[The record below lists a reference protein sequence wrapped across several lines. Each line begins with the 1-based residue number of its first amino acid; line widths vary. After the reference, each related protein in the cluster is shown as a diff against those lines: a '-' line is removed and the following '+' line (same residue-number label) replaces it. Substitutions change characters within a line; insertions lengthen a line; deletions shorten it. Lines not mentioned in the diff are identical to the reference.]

1 MATREA
7 YEEWI
12 DEVAIEVSCD
22 DAWRDRLF
30 SAPLGEELYVGCE
43 RPGEVPEY
51 VRDAVVEN
59 GLSFLVATAPLEGDE
74 YDVGMVSFAFWSREY
89 PDVVTRT
96 GNEPSPAQ
104 RAASDPAS
112 YWHEVGLVVRGA
124 GPGGGTRD
132 AREGSWCS
140 WCVSEDDPSAGAEGS
155 PGGGGPF
162 GREGL
167 PAVEDAFASALEGA
181 VRSSL
186 SGPLVATD
194 VPRLPDEGARLPLP
208 PLPLPARGSAVP
220 PGRAGD
226 AARAM
231 LRWGGGTLE
240 GDRLVVT
247 FGGDARFVVAPL
259 PLRWGGGAHMF
270 LASGSDLTAVAGRAE
285 SLGLRAVP
293 RLSPF
298 LPLDRLRG
306 LGFPDG
312 WELGAIRRC
321 AEGVDPSLPGIVP
334 DGAALWGLGAEQVG
348 RLCAAVLPAL
358 SGLAS
363 GRPWGPCSS
372 REDLLYD
379 ALLLLWWERTR
390 SPGRL
395 FELLTVATP
404 GHGDPLDPP

>member
-43 RPGEVPEY
+43 RPEEVPEY

-74 YDVGMVSFAFWSREY
+74 CDVGMVSFAFWSREY

-112 YWHEVGLVVRGA
+112 YWHEVGLVVRGT

-132 AREGSWCS
+132 ARKGSWCS

-155 PGGGGPF
+155 PRGDGAF

-167 PAVEDAFASALEGA
+167 PAVEDAFVSALEGA

-270 LASGSDLTAVAGRAE
+270 LASGSDLTAVAGRAG

-404 GHGDPLDPP
+404 GHGVPLDPS

>member
-43 RPGEVPEY
+43 RPEEVPEY
-51 VRDAVVEN
+51 VRDGVVEN

-112 YWHEVGLVVRGA
+112 YWHEVGLVVRGT

-132 AREGSWCS
+132 ARKGSWCS
-140 WCVSEDDPSAGAEGS
+140 WCVSEDGPSAGAEGS
-155 PGGGGPF
+155 PGGDGAF

-167 PAVEDAFASALEGA
+167 PAVEDAFVSALEGA

-194 VPRLPDEGARLPLP
+194 VPRLPDEGARLPLS
-208 PLPLPARGSAVP
+208 PLPLPARGSAVSLE
-220 PGRAGD
+220 RVGD
-226 AARAM
+226 AAR
-231 LRWGGGTLE
+231 
-240 GDRLVVT
+240 
-247 FGGDARFVVAPL
+247 
-259 PLRWGGGAHMF
+259 H
-270 LASGSDLTAVAGRAE
+270 
-285 SLGLRAVP
+285 
-293 RLSPF
+293 
-298 LPLDRLRG
+298 
-306 LGFPDG
+306 
-312 WELGAIRRC
+312 
-321 AEGVDPSLPGIVP
+321 
-334 DGAALWGLGAEQVG
+334 AALG
-348 RLCAAVLPAL
+348 R
-358 SGLAS
+358 
-363 GRPWGPCSS
+363 
-372 REDLLYD
+372 
-379 ALLLLWWERTR
+379 
-390 SPGRL
+390 
-395 FELLTVATP
+395 
-404 GHGDPLDPP
+404 GHARG

>member
-74 YDVGMVSFAFWSREY
+74 CDVGMVSFAFWSREY

-112 YWHEVGLVVRGA
+112 YWHEVGLVVRGT

-155 PGGGGPF
+155 PEGGGAF

-167 PAVEDAFASALEGA
+167 PTVEDAFASALEGA

-194 VPRLPDEGARLPLP
+194 VPRLPDEGARLPLS

-321 AEGVDPSLPGIVP
+321 AEGADPSLPGIVP

-395 FELLTVATP
+395 FELLTVVTP
-404 GHGDPLDPP
+404 GHGAPSDPP

>member
-30 SAPLGEELYVGCE
+30 SSPLGEELYVGCE
-43 RPGEVPEY
+43 RPEEVPEY

-112 YWHEVGLVVRGA
+112 YWHEVGLVVRGT

-155 PGGGGPF
+155 PGGGGAF

-208 PLPLPARGSAVP
+208 PLPRPARGSAVSLE
-220 PGRAGD
+220 RVGD
-226 AARAM
+226 AVRAM

-240 GDRLVVT
+240 GDHLVVT

-259 PLRWGGGAHMF
+259 PLRWGGGARMF
-270 LASGSDLTAVAGRAE
+270 LASGSDLTAVAGRVE

-306 LGFPDG
+306 LGFPGG
-312 WELGAIRRC
+312 WEFGAIRRC

-334 DGAALWGLGAEQVG
+334 DGAALWGLGAGQVD

-363 GRPWGPCSS
+363 GRPWGSCSS

-404 GHGDPLDPP
+404 GHGDPLGPS

>member
-59 GLSFLVATAPLEGDE
+59 GLSVLVATAPLEGDE

-112 YWHEVGLVVRGA
+112 YWHEVGLVVRGT

-155 PGGGGPF
+155 PEGGGAF

-167 PAVEDAFASALEGA
+167 PAVEDAFVSALEGA

-270 LASGSDLTAVAGRAE
+270 LASGSDLTAVAGRAG

-404 GHGDPLDPP
+404 GHGVPLDPS

>member
-51 VRDAVVEN
+51 VRDGVVEN

-112 YWHEVGLVVRGA
+112 YWHEVGLVVRGT

-155 PGGGGPF
+155 PEGGGAF

-270 LASGSDLTAVAGRAE
+270 LASGSDLTAVAGRAG

-404 GHGDPLDPP
+404 GHGVPLDPS

>member
-1 MATREA
+1 
-7 YEEWI
+7 
-12 DEVAIEVSCD
+12 
-22 DAWRDRLF
+22 
-30 SAPLGEELYVGCE
+30 
-43 RPGEVPEY
+43 
-51 VRDAVVEN
+51 
-59 GLSFLVATAPLEGDE
+59 
-74 YDVGMVSFAFWSREY
+74 
-89 PDVVTRT
+89 
-96 GNEPSPAQ
+96 
-104 RAASDPAS
+104 
-112 YWHEVGLVVRGA
+112 
-124 GPGGGTRD
+124 
-132 AREGSWCS
+132 
-140 WCVSEDDPSAGAEGS
+140 
-155 PGGGGPF
+155 
-162 GREGL
+162 
-167 PAVEDAFASALEGA
+167 
-181 VRSSL
+181 
-186 SGPLVATD
+186 
-194 VPRLPDEGARLPLP
+194 
-208 PLPLPARGSAVP
+208 
-220 PGRAGD
+220 
-226 AARAM
+226 M

-270 LASGSDLTAVAGRAE
+270 LASGSDLTAVAGHVG

-298 LPLDRLRG
+298 LPFDRLRG

-321 AEGVDPSLPGIVP
+321 AEGADPSLPGIVP
-334 DGAALWGLGAEQVG
+334 DGTALWGLGAEQVD

-395 FELLTVATP
+395 FELLTVVTP

>member
-43 RPGEVPEY
+43 RPEEVPEY
-51 VRDAVVEN
+51 VRDGVVEN

-74 YDVGMVSFAFWSREY
+74 CDVGMVSFAFWSREY
-89 PDVVTRT
+89 PDVVMRT

-112 YWHEVGLVVRGA
+112 YWHEVGLVVRGT

-132 AREGSWCS
+132 ARKGSWCS
-140 WCVSEDDPSAGAEGS
+140 WCVSEDGPSAGAEGS
-155 PGGGGPF
+155 PEGGGAF

-167 PAVEDAFASALEGA
+167 PAVEDAFVSALEGA

-194 VPRLPDEGARLPLP
+194 VPRLPDEGARLSLP
-208 PLPLPARGSAVP
+208 PLPLSARGSAVSLE
-220 PGRAGD
+220 RVGD

-321 AEGVDPSLPGIVP
+321 AEGADPSLPGIVP
-334 DGAALWGLGAEQVG
+334 DGTALWGLGAEQVG

-404 GHGDPLDPP
+404 GHGVPLDPS

>member
-1 MATREA
+1 M
-7 YEEWI
+7 
-12 DEVAIEVSCD
+12 
-22 DAWRDRLF
+22 
-30 SAPLGEELYVGCE
+30 
-43 RPGEVPEY
+43 
-51 VRDAVVEN
+51 
-59 GLSFLVATAPLEGDE
+59 
-74 YDVGMVSFAFWSREY
+74 
-89 PDVVTRT
+89 TRT

-112 YWHEVGLVVRGA
+112 YWHEVGLVVRGT

-132 AREGSWCS
+132 ARKGSWCS

-155 PGGGGPF
+155 PRGDGAF

-167 PAVEDAFASALEGA
+167 PAVEDAFVSALEGA

-208 PLPLPARGSAVP
+208 LLPLPARGSAVSLE
-220 PGRAGD
+220 RVGD

-270 LASGSDLTAVAGRAE
+270 LASSSDLTVVAARAE

-298 LPLDRLRG
+298 PPLDRLRG

-334 DGAALWGLGAEQVG
+334 DGAALWGLGAGQVD

-395 FELLTVATP
+395 FELLTVVTP
-404 GHGDPLDPP
+404 GHGAPSDPP

>member
-51 VRDAVVEN
+51 VRDDVVEN

-112 YWHEVGLVVRGA
+112 YWHEVGLVVRGT

-155 PGGGGPF
+155 PEGGGAF

-270 LASGSDLTAVAGRAE
+270 LASGSDLTAVAGRAG

-404 GHGDPLDPP
+404 GHGVPLDPS

>member
-74 YDVGMVSFAFWSREY
+74 CDVGMVSFAFWSREY

-112 YWHEVGLVVRGA
+112 YWHEVGLVVRGT

-155 PGGGGPF
+155 PEGGGAF

-167 PAVEDAFASALEGA
+167 PAVEDAFVSALEGA

-240 GDRLVVT
+240 GDHLVVT

-270 LASGSDLTAVAGRAE
+270 LASGSDLTAVAGRAG

-404 GHGDPLDPP
+404 GHGVPLDPS

>member
-43 RPGEVPEY
+43 RPEEVPEY
-51 VRDAVVEN
+51 VRDGVVEN

-74 YDVGMVSFAFWSREY
+74 CDVGMVSFAFWSREY

-112 YWHEVGLVVRGA
+112 YWHEVGLVVRGT

-155 PGGGGPF
+155 PEGGGAF

-167 PAVEDAFASALEGA
+167 PTVEDAFASALEGA

-194 VPRLPDEGARLPLP
+194 VPRLPDEGARLPLS
-208 PLPLPARGSAVP
+208 PLPLPARGSAVSLE
-220 PGRAGD
+220 RVGD

-395 FELLTVATP
+395 FELLTVVTP
-404 GHGDPLDPP
+404 GHGASSDPP

>member
-30 SAPLGEELYVGCE
+30 SSPLGEELYVGCE
-43 RPGEVPEY
+43 RPEEVPEY

-104 RAASDPAS
+104 RVASDPAS

-124 GPGGGTRD
+124 GPDGGTRD

-140 WCVSEDDPSAGAEGS
+140 WCVSEDGPSAGAEGS

-167 PAVEDAFASALEGA
+167 PVVEDAFVSALEGA

-194 VPRLPDEGARLPLP
+194 VPRLPDEGARLSLP
-208 PLPLPARGSAVP
+208 PLPLSARGSAVSLE
-220 PGRAGD
+220 RVGD

-240 GDRLVVT
+240 GDHLVVT

-321 AEGVDPSLPGIVP
+321 AEGVDPSLPVFC
-334 DGAALWGLGAEQVG
+334 Q
-348 RLCAAVLPAL
+348 
-358 SGLAS
+358 
-363 GRPWGPCSS
+363 
-372 REDLLYD
+372 
-379 ALLLLWWERTR
+379 
-390 SPGRL
+390 
-395 FELLTVATP
+395 
-404 GHGDPLDPP
+404 

>member
-51 VRDAVVEN
+51 VRDDVVEN

-104 RAASDPAS
+104 RVASDPAS

-124 GPGGGTRD
+124 GPDGGTRD

-140 WCVSEDDPSAGAEGS
+140 WCVSEDGPSAGAEGS

-167 PAVEDAFASALEGA
+167 PVVEDAFVSALECA

-194 VPRLPDEGARLPLP
+194 VPRLPDEGARLSLP
-208 PLPLPARGSAVP
+208 PLPLSARGSAVS
-220 PGRAGD
+220 PGRVGD

-240 GDRLVVT
+240 GDHLVVT

-321 AEGVDPSLPGIVP
+321 AEGVDPSLPDIVP
-334 DGAALWGLGAEQVG
+334 DGAALWGLGAGQVD

-395 FELLTVATP
+395 FELLTVVTP
-404 GHGDPLDPP
+404 GHGVPLDPS

>member
-43 RPGEVPEY
+43 RPEEVPEY

-74 YDVGMVSFAFWSREY
+74 CDVGMVSFAFWSREY

-112 YWHEVGLVVRGA
+112 YWHEVGLVVRGT

-132 AREGSWCS
+132 ARKGSWCS

-155 PGGGGPF
+155 PRGDGAF

-270 LASGSDLTAVAGRAE
+270 LASGSDLTAVAGRAG

-404 GHGDPLDPP
+404 GHGVPLDPS

>member
-1 MATREA
+1 MTTREA

-30 SAPLGEELYVGCE
+30 SSPLGEELYVGCE
-43 RPGEVPEY
+43 RPEEVPEY

-74 YDVGMVSFAFWSREY
+74 YDVGMVSFAFWFREH
-89 PDVVTRT
+89 PNIVTRT

-104 RAASDPAS
+104 RVASDPAS

-132 AREGSWCS
+132 VREGSWCS
-140 WCVSEDDPSAGAEGS
+140 WCVSEDGPSAGAEGS

-167 PAVEDAFASALEGA
+167 PVVEDAFVLALEGA

-194 VPRLPDEGARLPLP
+194 VPRLPDEGARLSLP

-226 AARAM
+226 VARAM

-270 LASGSDLTAVAGRAE
+270 LASGSDLTAVAGRAG

-334 DGAALWGLGAEQVG
+334 DGAALWGLGAGQVD
-348 RLCAAVLPAL
+348 RLCAAVLPA
-358 SGLAS
+358 
-363 GRPWGPCSS
+363 C
-372 REDLLYD
+372 
-379 ALLLLWWERTR
+379 
-390 SPGRL
+390 
-395 FELLTVATP
+395 V
-404 GHGDPLDPP
+404 